1 MHQKG
6 NAAHSTSNAFY
17 CIRAEHKYG
26 ATKTTVEKFRY
37 LSMDVNK
44 KSFSL
49 GESWIDGLDFVV
61 IVVVG
66 GLGIG
71 ASLSCLKNFTID
83 VQSSPREKHQYFW
96 GVEWHSLY
104 K

>member
-6 NAAHSTSNAFY
+6 NAAHSTSKAFY
-17 CIRAEHKYG
+17 CLRAEYKYG
-26 ATKTTVEKFRY
+26 ATKTTVETLSY

-66 GLGIG
+66 GLGID
-71 ASLSCLKNFTID
+71 ASVSCLKNFTID

-96 GVEWHSLY
+96 GIEWH
-104 K
+104 